1 MTGRTTYFMKRQL
14 SVLIGMLLV
23 FTVASS
29 VFIYE
34 WLHSTG
40 NYPEAREGVLDA
52 REWKFTDK
60 GIIPLQGEWE
70 FYKGKLLTPQDFADH
85 AEELHAERLW
95 LQVPERWDEK
105 VSDHGHG
112 VGTYRL
118 RLLVSDL
125 DDYSLRIKKIR
136 LSSRIYMGGEK
147 LGGTGHPSLSAQ
159 DFIPSNVPFLGRIDA
174 KDKTVDI
181 IVQVASFRY
190 VEGGIVQAPEFG
202 LTEDVMNRRDNARMA
217 DMIVITTLLAFGI
230 FFAGM
235 FRQWRREPYL
245 IYFSLF
251 CCSLGLFFSID
262 NEIIAANLFPSMSF
276 LLLQKLLFILPY
288 FTMFFFIHYV
298 RLSLN
303 DQSGRYFKTF
313 IWSSYVYLALLIV
326 VPNDYLITLFW
337 FGAVLQ
343 IIGFCFIFLIIIR
356 NRQQGVKVYYI
367 LLGVF
372 FLTITWIVAQTR
384 YQLAIDSPYY
394 LTITL
399 VLVVLSQSFLMT
411 DQMQGAFLKSER
423 LAQQLLVRDRQKD
436 EFLAKTSH
444 ELRTPL
450 HGIINLSESLL
461 ENKETPLASEHR
473 ENIRL
478 LHLIG
483 RRLSGLVND
492 ILDMNRIRYGQL
504 NIHLMPVDLFVSTR
518 FVMEILSIAPFNSN
532 VRLVN
537 ALPSKLP
544 LILADEN
551 RLRQILYNLLE
562 NGLKYTDQGSVSIS
576 AERHGDLLH
585 ISVHDTGKGIPSEA
599 MDNLF
604 HPFFQHDEEGF
615 HSRDGI
621 GLGLS
626 ISKQLVELQG
636 GHLQVE
642 SEVGVGTRFT
652 FTLPVLID
660 SIDSMDSVQEAAV
673 TVEKSEADQLEPS
686 YTGRNKEYGKW
697 TGQQS
702 LHQDGHSPTSLSAL
716 HMSLNHGEMFHI
728 LIVDDEPSNLKVA
741 MDAIDSLGHT
751 YTTAGG
757 GMEALEA
764 LREMKPD
771 LVLLDLM
778 MPGVSGLDICR
789 EIRTLYDLAE
799 LPVLMLTASGQTR
812 DTIAAFSAGANDIL
826 QKPFELAELRARV
839 QSLLA
844 MKSSSERAVR
854 REMDFLQAQ
863 IPPHF
868 LYNSLNALVG
878 LSYKNVD
885 KLRETIHHLTTYL
898 RAKFTFVFH
907 GDEVPLEREL
917 ELVRAYLAIEQ
928 LRFGQRLTVR
938 YTIDEDAH
946 ILLPPLI
953 LQPIVENAVRHG
965 IGQKPEGGTVDI
977 IISKRDWGVE
987 IVVEDDGTGMD
998 EDKLKLL
1005 MTGKPS
1011 GVGIHNVNRRLQMRY
1026 GRSLEIVSQPNK
1038 GTKITIYLTEAR
1050 HA

>member
-1 MTGRTTYFMKRQL
+1 MRRQL

-23 FTVASS
+23 FTIATS

-52 REWKFTDK
+52 REWKFSDN
-60 GIIPLQGEWE
+60 GIIPLRGEWE
-70 FYKGKLLTPQDFADH
+70 FYKGKLLTPQDFVNPAK
-85 AEELHAERLW
+85 ELESERLV
-95 LQVPERWDEK
+95 LQVPERWDDK
-105 VSDHGHG
+105 VSDDGHG

-136 LSSRIYMGGEK
+136 LSSQIYMGGEK
-147 LGGTGHPSLSAQ
+147 LGGTGHPALSAQ
-159 DFIPSNVPFLGRIDA
+159 QFIPSNVPFLGRLDA
-174 KDKTVDI
+174 KDKTIEI

-202 LTEDVMNRRDNARMA
+202 LTENIMNRRDNARMA
-217 DMIVITTLLAFGI
+217 DMIVITTLLAFGL

-245 IYFSLF
+245 VYFSLF

-262 NEIIAANLFPSMSF
+262 NEIIAANLFPAMSF

-298 RLSLN
+298 RLYLN

-313 IWSSYVYLALLIV
+313 IWSSYVYLALLIFT
-326 VPNDYLITLFW
+326 PNDYLTTLFW

-343 IIGFCFIFLIIIR
+343 IVGFCFIFLIIIR
-356 NRQQGVKVYYI
+356 NRQQGVRIYYI

-411 DQMQGAFLKSER
+411 DQMQGSFLESER

-504 NIHLMPVDLFVSTR
+504 NVHLKPVDLYVSTR
-518 FVMEILSIAPFNSN
+518 FVMETLSIAPFKSS

-537 ALPSKLP
+537 ELPSKLP

-562 NGLKYTDQGSVSIS
+562 NGMKYTDEGSVSIS
-576 AERHGDLLH
+576 AEQHGELLY
-585 ISVHDTGKGIPSEA
+585 ISVSDTGKGIPSEA
-599 MDNLF
+599 MENLF
-604 HPFFQHDEEGF
+604 EPFFQHDEMGS

-636 GHLQVE
+636 GLLQVQ
-642 SEVGVGTRFT
+642 SEVGVGSRFT
-652 FTLPVLID
+652 FTLPVFQ
-660 SIDSMDSVQEAAV
+660 DSVQEAAV
-673 TVEKSEADQLEPS
+673 TAENYEIDSHTQQ
-686 YTGRNKEYGKW
+686 YTGSNKEYRKLA
-697 TGQQS
+697 GQTT
-702 LHQDGHSPTSLSAL
+702 LHQEGQLSPLISS
-716 HMSLNHGEMFHI
+716 HIPLNHEEMFHI
-728 LIVDDEPSNLKVA
+728 LIVDDEQSNLKVA

-757 GMEALEA
+757 GIEALEA
-764 LREMKPD
+764 LREIKPD

-778 MPGVSGLDICR
+778 MPGVSGLDVCL
-789 EIRTLYDLAE
+789 EIRKLYDLAE

-812 DTIAAFSAGANDIL
+812 DTLAAFSAGANDIL

-878 LSYKNVD
+878 LSYKDVD

-917 ELVRAYLAIEQ
+917 ELVRAYLSIEQ
-928 LRFGQRLTVR
+928 IRFGQRLNVR

-965 IGQKPEGGTVDI
+965 VGQKPEGGTVDI

-987 IVVEDDGTGMD
+987 IVVEDDGVGMD
-998 EDKLKLL
+998 EDKLKVL
-1005 MTGKPS
+1005 MTGKSS
-1011 GVGIHNVNRRLQMRY
+1011 GIGIHNVNRRLQMRY
-1026 GRSLEIVSQPNK
+1026 GRSLEVVSQPHK
-1038 GTKITIYLTEAR
+1038 GTQITIYLTEAQN
-1050 HA
+1050 A